1 MNLIYIY
8 IYIYIYCICISE
20 AVQVKHELSKR
31 RKESTFQDKYRC
43 YNTECVMTTE
53 LYRLMKLM
61 SDMFGTQNVQW
72 SANMDKV
79 EISVDTSVATVDPTT
94 LVC

>member
-1 MNLIYIY
+1 
-8 IYIYIYCICISE
+8 
-20 AVQVKHELSKR
+20 
-31 RKESTFQDKYRC
+31 
-43 YNTECVMTTE
+43 
-53 LYRLMKLM
+53 MKLM

-72 SANMDKV
+72 STNMDKV

>member
-1 MNLIYIY
+1 
-8 IYIYIYCICISE
+8 
-20 AVQVKHELSKR
+20 
-31 RKESTFQDKYRC
+31 
-43 YNTECVMTTE
+43 MTTE